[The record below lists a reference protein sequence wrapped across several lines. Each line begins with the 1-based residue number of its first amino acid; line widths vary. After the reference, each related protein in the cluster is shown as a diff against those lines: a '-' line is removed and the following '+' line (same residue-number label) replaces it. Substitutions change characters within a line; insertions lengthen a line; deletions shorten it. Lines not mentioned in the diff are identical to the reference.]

1 MPEIRPVSILATGSY
16 LPPDILTNV
25 DLEKMVD
32 TTDEW
37 ITTRT
42 GIKQRHILRDAD
54 KCTSDIGYEAGKR
67 CLEAAGCAPDQVDL
81 VICCTYTPDYVFP
94 ATACLIQK
102 KLGLTRAGAFDMEV
116 ACSGFL
122 YGLTVGAQFIA
133 CGTMNRVLVIGAELN
148 TRILDWK
155 DRSTCVIF
163 GDGASA
169 ALLGPGREGGEILS
183 SYLGADGNGAN
194 FIIQHAGG
202 TRHVTSPETIEK
214 NMHTIHMEGKE
225 TFKMAVRWMAD
236 ASLEALKRA
245 NLQLSDL
252 NLLIPHQ
259 ANIRIIEAAAKRLDV
274 PMEKCLVN
282 IDRVGNTAAASLG
295 IALDEALRTD
305 RIKPGDNSVLVVFG
319 GGLTW
324 GSSAIHWHKVPKQ

>member
-1 MPEIRPVSILATGSY
+1 MLEVRPVSILATGSY
-16 LPPDILTNV
+16 LPPDILTNA

-42 GIKQRHILRDAD
+42 GIKQRHILRDTE
-54 KCTSDIGYEAGKR
+54 KCTSDLGYEAGKR
-67 CLEAAGCAPDQVDL
+67 CLEAAGCPADQVDL
-81 VICCTYTPDYVFP
+81 IICATYTPDYVFP

-102 KLGLTRAGAFDMEV
+102 KLGASKAGAFDMEV

-122 YGLTVGAQFIA
+122 YALSVGSQFIA
-133 CGTMNRVLVIGAELN
+133 TGAMKRVLIIGAEIN

-155 DRSTCVIF
+155 DRTTCVIF

-169 ALLGPGREGGEILS
+169 VLLGPGREGGEILS
-183 SYLGADGNGAN
+183 TYLGADGNGAH

-202 TRHVTSPETIEK
+202 TRHLTSHETIDK

-225 TFKMAVRWMAD
+225 TFKVAVRWMAD
-236 ASLEALKRA
+236 ATVEALKRA
-245 NLQLSDL
+245 GLEAKDL
-252 NLLIPHQ
+252 DLLIPHQ
-259 ANIRIIEAAAKRLDV
+259 ANIRIIEAAAKRLDL
-274 PMEKCLVN
+274 PMDKCLVN

-295 IALDEALRTD
+295 IALDEAVRTD
-305 RIKPGDNSVLVVFG
+305 RIKSGDTSVLVVFG

-324 GSSAIHWHKVPKQ
+324 GSAAIRWHKVPNK